1 MVQYKNKQELI
12 EAINKAYEKFVVEFL
27 EVKNEDIHK
36 RIESVEKTPAEM
48 IAYQIGWLNHII
60 QWEKDELA
68 GKEVITPAP
77 GIKWNEIGKL
87 VQTFYDK
94 HNKGDLKSL
103 LSEFAKAKDEFVEWV
118 ATLDAKTLFELNQR
132 KWAYIKA
139 GWPVWKWLHINS
151 VAPFT
156 NFRPQIRKW
165 KKENIRK

>member
-1 MVQYKNKQELI
+1 MTQYKDKQELI
-12 EAINKAYEKFVVEFL
+12 DAIEKAYGLFVPEFA
-27 EVKNEDIHK
+27 EVNPADIRK
-36 RIESVEKTPAEM
+36 RIKPADKTPAEM
-48 IAYQIGWLNHII
+48 IAYQIGWLNHIM

-87 VQTFYDK
+87 IQTFYDK

-103 LSEFAKAKDEFVEWV
+103 LAKFDKTKNEFVAWIN
-118 ATLDAKTLFELNQR
+118 TLDGKILFEPDQR
-132 KWAYIKA
+132 KWAHIKA

-165 KKENIRK
+165 KKG

>member
-1 MVQYKNKQELI
+1 MIQYKNKQELI
-12 EAINKAYEKFVVEFL
+12 DAINKAYEKFVVEFL
-27 EVKNEDIHK
+27 EVKNEDIYT
-36 RIESVEKTPAEM
+36 RIKSVEKTPAEM
-48 IAYQIGWLNHII
+48 IAYQIGWLRHIM

-87 VQTFYDK
+87 VQTFYDR

-103 LSEFAKAKDEFVEWV
+103 LSEFAKTKEEFIEWIE
-118 ATLDAKTLFELNQR
+118 TLDENTLFELNQR
-132 KWAYIKA
+132 KWAFIKA

-165 KKENIRK
+165 KKEVK

>member
-1 MVQYKNKQELI
+1 MVQYKNKQELVD
-12 EAINKAYEKFVVEFL
+12 AINRSYDLFVAEFS
-27 EVKNEDIHK
+27 EVKSGDIHK
-36 RIESVEKTPAEM
+36 KVGTLDKTPAEM
-48 IAYQIGWLNHII
+48 IAYQIGWLNHIM

-77 GIKWNEIGKL
+77 GLKWTEIGKL

-94 HNKGDLKSL
+94 YNKGDLKSL
-103 LSEFAKAKDEFVEWV
+103 LAKFDKTKCEFIAWIN
-118 ATLDAKTLFELNQR
+118 TLDQKTLFELDQR
-132 KWAYIKA
+132 KWAYIKS

-165 KKENIRK
+165 KKG

>member
-12 EAINKAYEKFVVEFL
+12 EAINKAHEKFVVEFL
-27 EVKNEDIHK
+27 EVKNEEIHK

-48 IAYQIGWLNHII
+48 IAYQIGWLNHIM

-103 LSEFAKAKDEFVEWV
+103 LSEFAKTKEEFVDWIE
-118 ATLDAKTLFELNQR
+118 TLDEKTLFELNQR

-165 KKENIRK
+165 KKEVK

>member
-1 MVQYKNKQELI
+1 MIQYKNKQELI

-27 EVKNEDIHK
+27 EVKNEEIHK

-48 IAYQIGWLNHII
+48 IAYQIGWLNHIM

-68 GKEVITPAP
+68 GKEVIIPAP

-94 HNKGDLKSL
+94 HNKGDIKSM
-103 LSEFAKAKDEFVEWV
+103 LSEFAKTKEEFVEWV
-118 ATLDAKTLFELNQR
+118 ATLDEKTLFELNQR

-165 KKENIRK
+165 KKEMY

>member
-1 MVQYKNKQELI
+1 MIQYKNKQELI

-27 EVKNEDIHK
+27 EVKNEEIHK

-48 IAYQIGWLNHII
+48 IAYQIGWLNHIM

-103 LSEFAKAKDEFVEWV
+103 LSEFAKTKEEFVEWI
-118 ATLDAKTLFELNQR
+118 ATLDEKTLFELNQR

-165 KKENIRK
+165 KKEMY